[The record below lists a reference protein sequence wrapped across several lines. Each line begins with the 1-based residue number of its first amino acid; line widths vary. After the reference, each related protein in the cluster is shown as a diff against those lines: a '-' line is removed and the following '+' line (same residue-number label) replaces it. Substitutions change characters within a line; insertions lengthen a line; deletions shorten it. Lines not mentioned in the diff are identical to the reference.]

1 MKSNQLVNQRQTRW
15 LNKIAVI
22 TGASSGIGAAT
33 ARKLARQGLHVI
45 LVARRGDRLEQLA
58 GEIRLSGGQAECIVA
73 DLSEE
78 AERERVYAQVQAE
91 YGQADVLVNN
101 AGLGWYGFSTDMPWT
116 IASEILQVNV
126 AAAVHFTLLFLKK
139 MRQLGNGHII
149 NIGSISGSL
158 PSQGVA
164 LYGATK
170 SFLDNFTTALYRELT
185 GTHLHV
191 SVVRAGPV
199 LTEFCDTAADLQ
211 GGMHLPTER
220 LGVTA
225 DTVANQVWQLL
236 QHPRRVVYVPL
247 WLAITPYIENT
258 FGWLIDRLGPLL
270 LRRQSSSPR

>member
-1 MKSNQLVNQRQTRW
+1 VSKIPEQKWV
-15 LNKIAVI
+15 NKIAVV

-33 ARKLARQGLHVI
+33 ARKLASQGLKVI
-45 LVARRGDRLEQLA
+45 LVARRKDRLEQLTD
-58 GEIRLSGGQAECIVA
+58 EIHRNGNQAEFISA
-73 DLSEE
+73 DLSSEP
-78 AERERVYAQVQAE
+78 EREHVYSIVE
-91 YGQADVLVNN
+91 GKFGQADVLVNN
-101 AGLGWYGFSTDMPWT
+101 AGLGWYGYSTDMPWT

-139 MRQLGNGHII
+139 MRSVGSGHVI

-185 GTHLHV
+185 GTRLHI

-199 LTEFCDTAADLQ
+199 RTEFSGAAASLK
-211 GGMHLPTER
+211 GGLHIPTER
-220 LGVTA
+220 MGVTA
-225 DTVANQVWQLL
+225 ESVANRIWRLL
-236 QHPRRVVYVPL
+236 DHPRRVIYIPS
-247 WLAITPYIENT
+247 WLGITPFIENY

-270 LRRQSSSPR
+270 LRAETRSK